1 MADCGISS
9 SLSHLLSRQKVTVT
23 QQYLRVIT
31 GQEDGCCTLVAHQ
44 HLWKPLQ
51 KQVKVPVVPGLS
63 SKAGEQTPTLSHV
76 F

>member
-9 SLSHLLSRQKVTVT
+9 SLGHLLSQLKATVT
-23 QQYLRVIT
+23 QQYLGVIT
-31 GQEDGCCTLVAHQ
+31 GQEDGCCTLAGHE

-51 KQVKVPVVPGLS
+51 KQVKVPALS
-63 SKAGEQTPTLSHV
+63 FNAGEQTPTLSNV

>member
-9 SLSHLLSRQKVTVT
+9 SLSHLLSRQKATVT

-31 GQEDGCCTLVAHQ
+31 GQEDGCCTLVGHQ
-44 HLWKPLQ
+44 HLWKSLQ
-51 KQVKVPVVPGLS
+51 KQVKVPGLS